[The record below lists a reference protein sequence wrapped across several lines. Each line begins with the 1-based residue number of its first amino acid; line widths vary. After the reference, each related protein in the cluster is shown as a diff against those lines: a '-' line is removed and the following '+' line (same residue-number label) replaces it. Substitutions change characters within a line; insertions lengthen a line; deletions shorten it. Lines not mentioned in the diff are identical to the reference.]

1 MKVLHVYSGNLFGGV
16 ETLLI
21 TLARQR
27 SLCPQMQPHFA
38 LCFEGRLAVELR
50 AAGVD
55 VHMLGKVRSSRP
67 WTVWLARRQLDRL
80 LKQERFDVVICHSC
94 WSQAIFGPVVRT
106 HQLPLVFGCH
116 DTPTGKHWLERWAK
130 QTPPDLAIANS
141 RYTQAAL
148 SNLYPRVRSD
158 YLYLPVPCPDI
169 PDRASVRKEV
179 RAELSTP
186 DDTVVIIQVSRLERL
201 KGQSVLLSA
210 LAKLERS
217 NWVCWI
223 VGGTQRPHE
232 AEYLQELQVQ
242 AQEHQ
247 IAEQV
252 KFLGQRTD
260 VSRLL
265 AGADIYCQPN
275 TGPEG
280 FGITFVEALYA
291 GLPVVTTAIGGGM
304 EIVDESCGKLVPPN
318 DAIALSQVL
327 RSLVIS
333 PEHRTTLADKGS
345 VRAYQLCAPAGQI
358 TRLYVLLSL
367 FNRQEAGVA

>member
-16 ETLLI
+16 ETLLV
-21 TLARQR
+21 TLAKER
-27 SLCPQMQPHFA
+27 SLCPSMQPHFA

-50 AAGVD
+50 AAGVR
-55 VHMLGKVRSSRP
+55 VHQLGKVRSSQP
-67 WTVWLARRQLDRL
+67 WTIWLARRQLDQL
-80 LKQERFDVVICHSC
+80 LRQERFDVVICHSC
-94 WSQAIFGPVVRT
+94 WPQAIFGPVVRT
-106 HQLPLVFGCH
+106 HHLPLVFWCH
-116 DTPTGKHWLERWAK
+116 DTPKGDHWIERWAK
-130 QTPPDLAIANS
+130 QTPPDFVIANS

-148 SNLYPRVRSD
+148 SNLYSRVRSD
-158 YLYLPVPCPDI
+158 YLYLPVPCPDM
-169 PDRASVRKEV
+169 PDRVSVRNAV
-179 RAELSTP
+179 RAELNTP
-186 DDTVVIIQVSRLERL
+186 DDTVAIIQVSRLERL

-210 LAKLERS
+210 LAQVESS
-217 NWVCWI
+217 NWACWI

-242 AQEHQ
+242 AQELK

-252 KFLGQRTD
+252 QFLGQRTD

-318 DAIALSQVL
+318 NAIALSEVL
-327 RSLVIS
+327 RSLIIS
-333 PEHRTTLADKGS
+333 PEHRATLADKGS
-345 VRAYQLCAPAGQI
+345 VRAYQLCDPTGQI
-358 TRLYVLLSL
+358 TRLYALLSL
-367 FNRQEAGVA
+367 FIRQESGVA